1 MGSQTVLRCFD
12 TAFGAE
18 VTFCAMKIALTSHQ
32 EKFIEAKMKTGGYI
46 SPDEIVREALRVY
59 ELVEQDDSDPAL
71 ASALRHSLRSPLKK
85 YRPGHFSSL
94 AKDNGR

>member
-1 MGSQTVLRCFD
+1 
-12 TAFGAE
+12 
-18 VTFCAMKIALTSHQ
+18 MKIALTSHQ

-71 ASALRHSLRSPLKK
+71 AAALRPPCAARSRNTGLATSPLSANVA
-85 YRPGHFSSL
+85 R
-94 AKDNGR
+94 